1 VAASV
6 CGSAGQRGRTGARGR
21 CGGRKR
27 KDPAGIELAYFGARS
42 QREISL
48 LTGISSATAKS
59 RTTTAFKRSRTELA
73 PEDAFREKA
82 K

>member
-1 VAASV
+1 
-6 CGSAGQRGRTGARGR
+6 
-21 CGGRKR
+21 
-27 KDPAGIELAYFGARS
+27 
-42 QREISL
+42 L